1 MIKRATVFFLP
12 KVLLLTIVL
21 AIVALSPVFVQSA
34 FAERVEGPLRA
45 DPKAYEHIDDEALSV
60 QSLDDMF
67 DGEVTAQATGT
78 SNFVSLNLTLDKMVQ
93 MCMKNDIYNFSYGEF
108 QAALDP
114 NSNTL
119 AQNFAVFAD
128 LRTSSGLTA
137 AQIDSFIEST
147 AKGREGKLRGMGS
160 AFLRAE
166 ATYHVNAAYL
176 VAHAIL
182 ETGWGTSALANGSLG
197 IYNFY
202 GIGAYDGD
210 PENAGMELAG
220 RYGWTTP
227 EGAVLGGASWI
238 AKHYIY
244 ASEYA
249 QPTLYAMKWDYARAN
264 AKGECWHQYCTG
276 VSWHTQIAD
285 IMNRGYAY
293 AGVEPVYNYV
303 IPEYQG
309 SSGPD
314 TNVRAMYRLYN
325 PNSGEHFYTAS
336 VGERSDLVYAGWHY
350 EGIAWKAPKT
360 SGAPV
365 YRLYSGTDHHY
376 TLDSKERDWLVT
388 QGWKYEGVGWYS
400 DEAKGTVLYRLFN
413 PNVQPTAPCNN
424 SGSHHY
430 TTDASERDRLV
441 SVGWIYEGN
450 CWHGLK

>member
-1 MIKRATVFFLP
+1 MVKRTTVFPP
-12 KVLLLTIVL
+12 KTLLLVTAFLIAVL
-21 AIVALSPVFVQSA
+21 PLLFTQSA

-45 DPKAYEHIDDEALSV
+45 DPKAYEHIDDDTLSA

-67 DGEVTAQATGT
+67 DGEVIAQASGT
-78 SNFVSLNLTLDKMVQ
+78 SNFVSLNLTLDAMVQ
-93 MCMKNDIYNFSYGEF
+93 MCMRNDIYSFSYGEF

-114 NSNTL
+114 NSSVL
-119 AQNFAVFAD
+119 ARNFAVFAD

-137 AQIDSFIEST
+137 SQIDSFIEST
-147 AKGREGKLRGMGS
+147 AKGREGKLRGMGA

-182 ETGWGTSALANGSLG
+182 ETGWGTSTLANGSLG
-197 IYNFY
+197 IFNFF

-244 ASEYA
+244 ASAYA

-264 AKGECWHQYCTG
+264 AEGSCWHQYCTG

-285 IMNRGYAY
+285 IMNRTYAH

-314 TNVRAMYRLYN
+314 TDVRAMYRLYN
-325 PNSGEHFYTAS
+325 PNSGEHFYTSS
-336 VGERSDLVYAGWHY
+336 VGERSDLVYAGWQY
-350 EGIAWKAPKT
+350 EGIAWKAPKSSST
-360 SGAPV
+360 PV

-376 TLDSKERDWLVT
+376 TTDASERDMLVDV
-388 QGWKYEGVGWYS
+388 GWKYEGVGWYS
-400 DEAKGTVLYRLFN
+400 DDDRGSVLLRLFN
-413 PNVQPTAPCNN
+413 PNVDPTASRNN

-430 TTDASERDRLV
+430 TTDASERDMLV
-441 SVGWIYEGN
+441 SEGWIYEGTA
-450 CWHGLK
+450 WHGVR